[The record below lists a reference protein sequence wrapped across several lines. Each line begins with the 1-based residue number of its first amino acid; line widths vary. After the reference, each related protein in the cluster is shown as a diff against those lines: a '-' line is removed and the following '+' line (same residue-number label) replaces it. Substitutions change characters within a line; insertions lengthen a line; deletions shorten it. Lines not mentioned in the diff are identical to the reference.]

1 MRARSGPT
9 LIDLFCGA
17 GGFTLGF
24 VQCGF
29 RPVFAVDSD
38 QDCVSTYASNF
49 GAHAV
54 TARMERVR
62 QFPAADVVIGGPPCQ
77 GLSNLGSHV
86 PNDPRNQLWREFV
99 RCVAAIRPVVFVMEN
114 VPPLLASGEYACLR
128 RIVERS
134 PLGYEVEGRILN
146 AADYG
151 VPQARRRTIIIGC
164 RIGPPLFP
172 EPTHA
177 NTANGQLTLDGRRP
191 WVGVRAAIGDLPL
204 DPDGKN
210 WHIGRNPTAKSRER
224 YRHIPPGGNR
234 WDLPRELMPEC
245 WVRKTKG
252 GTDLFGR
259 LEWDKPS
266 VTIRTE
272 FFKPEKGRYLHPEA
286 DRPITHREA
295 ARIQGFPDD
304 FMFSGSKI
312 RVARQIG
319 NAVPVGLAR
328 AIAESV
334 LDMLEGCR
342 ATQGSRKREGQTE
355 GLLRS

>member
-99 RCVAAIRPVVFVMEN
+99 RCVAAIRPVVFVLEN

-128 RIVERS
+128 RIAQGSVCSVCPGAARCH
-134 PLGYEVEGRILN
+134 GRVQAHDDDLP
-146 AADYG
+146 
-151 VPQARRRTIIIGC
+151 VP
-164 RIGPPLFP
+164 
-172 EPTHA
+172 
-177 NTANGQLTLDGRRP
+177 
-191 WVGVRAAIGDLPL
+191 VRAIS
-204 DPDGKN
+204 
-210 WHIGRNPTAKSRER
+210 GRGA
-224 YRHIPPGGNR
+224 
-234 WDLPRELMPEC
+234 
-245 WVRKTKG
+245 
-252 GTDLFGR
+252 
-259 LEWDKPS
+259 
-266 VTIRTE
+266 
-272 FFKPEKGRYLHPEA
+272 
-286 DRPITHREA
+286 
-295 ARIQGFPDD
+295 
-304 FMFSGSKI
+304 
-312 RVARQIG
+312 
-319 NAVPVGLAR
+319 
-328 AIAESV
+328 
-334 LDMLEGCR
+334 
-342 ATQGSRKREGQTE
+342 
-355 GLLRS
+355 